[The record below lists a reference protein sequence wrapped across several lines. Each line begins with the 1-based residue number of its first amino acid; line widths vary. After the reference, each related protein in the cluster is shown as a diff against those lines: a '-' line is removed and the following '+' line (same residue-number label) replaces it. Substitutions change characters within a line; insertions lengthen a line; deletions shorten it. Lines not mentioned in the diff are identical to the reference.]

1 MWEAVDASANFEVD
15 PVIVNVLHE
24 VVFVDEVLR
33 DVGELDFDVFR
44 TIQRG
49 AEIEVGDVEGAE
61 LGAFAGKNTVNHEL
75 DKFKWCSFRANI
87 AWVADSI
94 AGYRDSGAVRISFL
108 WAHFADDIAVANF
121 FETFGRN
128 VGKINDMEGI
138 GAVHRWLGGIRT
150 VVSLAETA
158 EFFGI
163 GGAPDV
169 FVLGMLDELSI
180 FQGFTGFMVEDCC
193 GNEGI
198 DGCVGA
204 SGLGGIGE
212 HDKVDFGF
220 GITGFG

>member
-1 MWEAVDASANFEVD
+1 LREAVDASANFKVD

-24 VVFVDEVLR
+24 VVFINEVLR

-61 LGAFAGKNTVNHEL
+61 LGAFTGENTVNNEL
-75 DKFKWCSFRANI
+75 DKFKGSSFGANI
-87 AWVADSI
+87 AWVADSV

-108 WAHFADDIAVANF
+108 WANFADNIAVANF

-128 VGKINDMEGI
+128 VSEVNDMEGI
-138 GAVHRWLGGIRT
+138 CAVHRWLGGVRAF
-150 VVSLAETA
+150 VSLAETSK
-158 EFFGI
+158 FFSI
-163 GGAPDV
+163 GRAPDV
-169 FVLGMLDELSI
+169 FVLGMFDELTVFKRFSSL
-180 FQGFTGFMVEDCC
+180 MVEDCC

-198 DGCVGA
+198 DGCVGT

>member
-1 MWEAVDASANFEVD
+1 MREAVDASANFEVD
-15 PVIVNVLHE
+15 PVIVYVLHE

-61 LGAFAGKNTVNHEL
+61 LGAFAGEDTVDHEL
-75 DKFKWCSFRANI
+75 DKFKRSSFGANI
-87 AWVADSI
+87 AWVADSV

-108 WAHFADDIAVANF
+108 WANFADNIAVANF

-128 VGKINDMEGI
+128 VGKVDDMEGI

-158 EFFGI
+158 EFFSI

-169 FVLGMLDELSI
+169 FVLGMLDELTVFERFASL
-180 FQGFTGFMVEDCC
+180 MVEDCC

-198 DGCVGA
+198 DGCVGT

>member
-1 MWEAVDASANFEVD
+1 MGEAVDASADFEVD
-15 PVIVNVLHE
+15 PVVVNVLHE
-24 VVFVDEVLR
+24 VVFINEVLR

-94 AGYRDSGAVRISFL
+94 AGYRDSGAVRISLL
-108 WAHFADDIAVANF
+108 WANFADNIAVANF
-121 FETFGRN
+121 FETVGRN
-128 VGKINDMEGI
+128 VGEVNDMEGI
-138 GAVHRWLGGIRT
+138 GAVHRWFGGVRT
-150 VVSLAETA
+150 SESLAETA
-158 EFFGI
+158 EFFSI

-198 DGCVGA
+198 DGCIGT
-204 SGLGGIGE
+204 SGLGDIG
-212 HDKVDFGF
+212 
-220 GITGFG
+220 